1 MSLLKGFIKSYKDK
15 YLNKTV
21 VFDKT
26 LLGFLKKSEHLLL
39 DDRLSP
45 SIQLRQALDELNIR
59 VKEPMKVAITG
70 QFSSGKSTFLNALL
84 AKQIL
89 PTGIT
94 PVTSKVNYI
103 KYADELKIRVKY
115 KDGRDEYH
123 DIENIQRF
131 TDQRQSVEDVDYLTL
146 YSPLNMLKDIVFVD
160 TPGLNSGANI
170 DTQTTIK
177 VLQEVDGIIWLT
189 LLDNAGKMSE
199 TRVLEKY
206 LSKYKNKSLCVLNQ
220 KDKFSESEIEQSV
233 AYVQNTF
240 AQYFSKV
247 VPISALQ
254 ALKSRSSDKNALM
267 QEALEEFIKSL
278 HVKLKTDMQDV
289 DITVLQKQY
298 IQYEKNLDE
307 IRDMDLSANLEL
319 SRTSNINQVIN
330 FIKEEIQ
337 PKAIESKEFTIKLEI
352 QSICEKIVAQY
363 EVFLNIYDEL
373 NSELRA
379 FHQNSKEEFAN
390 AKTEFSQNLK
400 NAYVKIEQIIDVIAG
415 EIYKHIQTKKR
426 YRYQKCKKGIFDKN
440 EYFIKVEYESAY
452 INADEAFK
460 TLFYDDDLVGKMFK
474 KYIRY
479 IASIEEEVHQRNSE
493 IYKKFEEKIYRW
505 QSPYSIIRK
514 KEKIH
519 SDIEFANMRKFAAR
533 VYEHILKP
541 YNDEMLASFSHISS
555 GFKHIGSAIEFNYQ
569 NATSTCISFL
579 DDKIESFVELY
590 EQNPTRFSL
599 YQPSLEDIKQRLEE
613 SFHMYKLENIM
624 NKNRTFLSQ
633 EYDKL
638 QEKFSDIFLEKE
650 AFIDKQKNR
659 HSKIIDLLKNCQ
671 KDLLVHS

>member
-1 MSLLKGFIKSYKDK
+1 VSLLESFIQSYKDA
-15 YLNKTV
+15 YLNKTI
-21 VFDKT
+21 VFDET
-26 LLGFLKKSEHLLL
+26 LLGDLKKAEHLLL

-45 SIQLRQALDELNIR
+45 SVQLKQALDKLKIR

-84 AKQIL
+84 AKKIL

-103 KYADELKIRVKY
+103 KYADELQIRVKY

-123 DIENIQRF
+123 DIDNIQRF
-131 TDQRQSVEDVDYLTL
+131 TDQRQSVEDIDYLTL

-160 TPGLNSGANI
+160 TPGLNSGANV

-189 LLDNAGKMSE
+189 LIDNAGKMSE

-220 KDKFSESEIEQSV
+220 KDKFSEDEVQQSV
-233 AYVQNTF
+233 EYVKKTF

-247 VPISALQ
+247 VPISAKQ

-267 QEALEEFIKSL
+267 QEALDEFIKSL
-278 HVKLKTDMQDV
+278 HVKLKADM
-289 DITVLQKQY
+289 
-298 IQYEKNLDE
+298 YENNIDSIEKKYTEYERKLDE
-307 IRDMDLSANLEL
+307 IRDMDLSSNIEL
-319 SRTSNINQVIN
+319 AKTSNINQVID

-337 PKAIESKEFTIKLEI
+337 PKAIESKEFAIKLEI
-352 QSICEKIVAQY
+352 QSICEEIIKQY
-363 EVFLNIYDEL
+363 EIFLNIYDEL
-373 NSELRA
+373 NSELQV
-379 FHQNSKEEFAN
+379 FHQNSKEEFKN

-400 NAYVKIEQIIDVIAG
+400 NVYIKITQIIDVIAG
-415 EIYKHIQTKKR
+415 EIYTQIKPKKR
-426 YRYQKCKKGIFDKN
+426 TRYQKQTKGIFSKS
-440 EYFIKVEYESAY
+440 EFFVKIQYESAY
-452 INADEAFK
+452 INADEAYK
-460 TLFYDDDLVGKMFK
+460 RLFYDDDLVGKMFK
-474 KYIRY
+474 KYIKY
-479 IASIEEEVHQRNSE
+479 ISSIEEEVHQRNEE
-493 IYKKFEEKIYRW
+493 IYKRFEEKIYRW

-533 VYEHILKP
+533 VYEHVLKP
-541 YNDEMLASFSHISS
+541 YNDEMLQSFAHISS

-569 NATSTCISFL
+569 NATNACVSFL
-579 DDKIESFVELY
+579 DENIESSVELY
-590 EQNPTRFSL
+590 EQNPTRFSP
-599 YQPSLEDIKQRLEE
+599 YQPSLEDIKRRLEE
-613 SFHMYKLENIM
+613 NFFIYKLENIM

-633 EYDKL
+633 EYDRL
-638 QEKFSDIFLEKE
+638 EEKFSNIFEEKKS
-650 AFIDKQKNR
+650 FVNKQKNR
-659 HSKIIDLLKNCQ
+659 HSKIIELLKSCE
-671 KDLLVHS
+671 KDLKD